1 MLLFIE
7 RFVFVLWKIFALFDL
22 VEECLSRVFWRVSK
36 LLFDLFGRML
46 ITRFLGL
53 GAGGGRWWVVGWLAS
68 ERLFDLVQPCC
79 KMTCMVMYRN
89 TGSAI
94 GMKQESDFH

>member
-7 RFVFVLWKIFALFDL
+7 RFVFVLRKVFALFDL
-22 VEECLSRVFWRVSK
+22 VEECLSCVFWRVSE

-53 GAGGGRWWVVGWLAS
+53 GAGGGRWWVVGWFLNDC
-68 ERLFDLVQPCC
+68 L
-79 KMTCMVMYRN
+79 
-89 TGSAI
+89 I
-94 GMKQESDFH
+94 